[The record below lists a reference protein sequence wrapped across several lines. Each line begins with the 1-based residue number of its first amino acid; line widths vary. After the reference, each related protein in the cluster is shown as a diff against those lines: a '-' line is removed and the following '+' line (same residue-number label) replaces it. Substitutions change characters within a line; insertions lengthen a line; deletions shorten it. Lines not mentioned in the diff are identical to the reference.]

1 LVKIS
6 GEKIGQFGQNL
17 AKSGQSL
24 EKVSQ
29 PSGLRFHLNK
39 YDFPKLE

>member
-1 LVKIS
+1 MGK
-6 GEKIGQFGQNL
+6 KIGQFGKIWE
-17 AKSGQSL
+17 KSGQTL

>member
-1 LVKIS
+1 MGKI
-6 GEKIGQFGQNL
+6 L

-29 PSGLRFHLNK
+29 PRGLLFHPNK
-39 YDFPKLE
+39 YDFLIKE